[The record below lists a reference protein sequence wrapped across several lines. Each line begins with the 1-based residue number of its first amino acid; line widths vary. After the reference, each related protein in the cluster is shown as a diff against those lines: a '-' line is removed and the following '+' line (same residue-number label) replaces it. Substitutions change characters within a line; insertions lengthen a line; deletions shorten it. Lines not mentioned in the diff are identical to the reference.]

1 MARYINPFQR
11 NHRAS
16 SCLCWHNCFG
26 QLPPIRVDQEARNW
40 TRIRARIT
48 FMASLSGCLCLF
60 FQGFHRLPNST
71 TGWWLHVKTCVCY
84 GSGFKFNP
92 CVAFLGTLVVTW
104 QHLNDCLGCLWI
116 HLPPQKGMLWFL
128 HQMVVGCSSKHEGLF
143 ENGKTYGM
151 HIQHTTMPA
160 CKSAHWTMDPLGTWQ
175 LFFFDVSFLL
185 LMMLHLSGSSI
196 NSTYS

>member
-1 MARYINPFQR
+1 MTSSKPEAQPQAPWAAGDRWKEREGARIGEMQ
-11 NHRAS
+11 
-16 SCLCWHNCFG
+16 
-26 QLPPIRVDQEARNW
+26 
-40 TRIRARIT
+40 RARAPT
-48 FMASLSGCLCLF
+48 QAPTSTCTWSLMLTAHYSCFSLVFG
-60 FQGFHRLPNST
+60 
-71 TGWWLHVKTCVCY
+71 
-84 GSGFKFNP
+84 GS
-92 CVAFLGTLVVTW
+92 
-104 QHLNDCLGCLWI
+104 I